1 MATNNKERIV
11 SVAQE
16 MFLARGIR
24 SVRMDDIAHA
34 CGVSKRTLY
43 EIFNDR
49 EELIGESMRHHAIQN
64 HTQSEQA
71 AEGAENVLHA
81 FWLTFTNGNRFC
93 KGNNTIIDEL
103 RRYYPQVMEQ
113 LMIDIHEAVVA
124 HTRDKLSEGV
134 ADGLIISD
142 LDLDFF
148 SRALTNYVYGLGVIE
163 ANTATTGVVITSQT
177 VPTAI
182 LIFLRGISTEKGR
195 RYIDENL
202 LKNIIEK

>member
-1 MATNNKERIV
+1 MTTREHIVAT
-11 SVAQE
+11 ATD
-16 MFLARGIR
+16 MFISQGIR
-24 SVRMDDIAHA
+24 SVRMDDIARQ
-34 CGVSKRTLY
+34 CGVSKRTIY
-43 EIFNDR
+43 EIFKDR
-49 EELIGESMRHHAIQN
+49 EELIGESMRHHAIQS
-64 HTQSEQA
+64 HTQSEQV

-148 SRALTNYVYGLGVIE
+148 SRALTNYVYGLGIIS
-163 ANTATTGVVITSQT
+163 ANTHTTGVVITDQT
-177 VPTAI
+177 MPTAV
-182 LIFLRGISTEKGR
+182 LVFLRGISTEKGR

-202 LKNIIEK
+202 LINNK

>member
-1 MATNNKERIV
+1 MTTREHIVAT
-11 SVAQE
+11 ATD
-16 MFLARGIR
+16 MFISQGIR
-24 SVRMDDIAHA
+24 SVRMDDIARQ
-34 CGVSKRTLY
+34 CGVSKRTIY
-43 EIFNDR
+43 ELFKDR
-49 EELIGESMRHHAIQN
+49 EELIGESMRHHVIQS
-64 HTQSEQA
+64 HALSEQA

-81 FWLTFTNGNRFC
+81 FWLVFTNGNRFC

-124 HTRDKLSEGV
+124 HTHEKLSEGV

-148 SRALTNYVYGLGVIE
+148 SRALTNYVYGLGIIS
-163 ANTATTGVVITSQT
+163 ANTHTTGVVITDQT
-177 VPTAI
+177 MPTAV
-182 LIFLRGISTEKGR
+182 LVFLRGISTEKGR

-202 LKNIIEK
+202 LINNK

>member
-24 SVRMDDIAHA
+24 SVRMDDIARQ
-34 CGVSKRTLY
+34 CGVSKRTIY
-43 EIFNDR
+43 EIFKDR
-49 EELIGESMRHHAIQN
+49 EELIGESMRHHAIQS

-81 FWLTFTNGNRFC
+81 FWLVFTNGNRFC
-93 KGNNTIIDEL
+93 KGNHTIIDDL

-124 HTRDKLSEGV
+124 HTRSKLSEGV

-148 SRALTNYVYGLGVIE
+148 SRALTNYVYGLGIIS
-163 ANTATTGVVITSQT
+163 ANTHTTGVVVTEQT
-177 VPTAI
+177 MPTAI

-202 LKNIIEK
+202 LTNNK